1 MKGYRLKIIRH
12 GRTQANLNASYIG
25 LTDLPLCQEGKDEL
39 FEKLE
44 KFDYSTVQKVY
55 TSPLLRCVQTAN
67 IMFPNSYTKNV
78 NEIREMNFGD
88 FEGKNAEEL
97 INLPEFK
104 EWLKGGIDN
113 APPNG
118 ESLRSMAER
127 CYDGFDYII
136 KDMMEEGL
144 TNCAVVTHG
153 GVIMNSL
160 ACFGVPKL
168 KPMEF
173 SCECGEGYEL
183 LATAQMWQRSNA
195 FEILGKYPYPI
206 GNTNVEEDI

>member
-12 GRTQANLNASYIG
+12 GMTQANINASYIG
-25 LTDLPLCQEGKDEL
+25 LTDLPLCTEGKAEL

-44 KFDYSTVQKVY
+44 QFDYGTVQKVY

-67 IMFPNSYTKNV
+67 IIFPNSYTQKV

-88 FEGKNAEEL
+88 FEGKTADEL
-97 INLPEFK
+97 VHLPEFK
-104 EWLKGGIDN
+104 EWLKGGLDN

-127 CYDGFDYII
+127 CFEGFDFII
-136 KDMMEEGL
+136 KNMMEEGL

-160 ACFGVPKL
+160 SCFGLPKL

-173 SCECGEGYEL
+173 SSDVGEGFEL
-183 LATAQMWQRSNA
+183 LATAQMWQRDNA
-195 FEILGKYPYPI
+195 FEILGKYPYSLDNADI
-206 GNTNVEEDI
+206 IEE